1 MKNWL
6 LSHPRLNP
14 YLISKIGFGRAAT
27 SFLRVPPNF
36 LIIGAEKAG
45 TTSLYDYLTQHPAII
60 PAITKEIHYFDINF
74 IGFWWYKSHFP
85 TIFQKNS
92 IIRKYGKFI
101 TGEATPHYLF
111 HPLAPKRI
119 SQILPN
125 VKLIVILRNPIDR
138 AYSHYQEIVRKNL
151 ENLSFEE
158 AIKKEN
164 ERLEGEK
171 EKILSNPKYNSSNY
185 WVYSYLSTGIY
196 IQQLKTWFDFFSKN
210 QFLTLKTE
218 DLENHPE
225 QVLNEIFS
233 FLDVRNCSITN
244 FKKMNVGTYD
254 KMESYTRKYLQDYY
268 SHYNKELETLLNMK
282 FEWS

>member
-1 MKNWL
+1 M
-6 LSHPRLNP
+6 
-14 YLISKIGFGRAAT
+14 
-27 SFLRVPPNF
+27 
-36 LIIGAEKAG
+36 
-45 TTSLYDYLTQHPAII
+45 
-60 PAITKEIHYFDINF
+60 
-74 IGFWWYKSHFP
+74 
-85 TIFQKNS
+85 
-92 IIRKYGKFI
+92 
-101 TGEATPHYLF
+101 
-111 HPLAPKRI
+111 
-119 SQILPN
+119 
-125 VKLIVILRNPIDR
+125 KLIVILRNPIDR

-244 FKKMNVGTYD
+244 LKKMNVGTYD